1 MTGHSLPGSLVRFSS
16 VRFSLVRSS
25 LVRSGS
31 VRLIFPHSRL
41 GYHEQ
46 TWARGSAFSLFSLS
60 VSLFSLSVSLFSLSV
75 SLFSLSVSLFSL
87 SVSLALRGPSRQG
100 TPVMDMLPI
109 NLALALALALAL
121 PPPSSPSLSL
131 SVPTNRTYAHVF
143 KTFRKR
149 HTRRK
154 HDQHPV
160 RGRARAPGLPAPIA
174 ACADQVL
181 RDSQGTP

>member
-1 MTGHSLPGSLVRFSS
+1 
-16 VRFSLVRSS
+16 
-25 LVRSGS
+25 VRSGS

-46 TWARGSAFSLFSLS
+46 TWARGSAFSLFSLSVSLFSLS

-131 SVPTNRTYAHVF
+131 SVPTNRTYAHLF